1 MAPAFTEH
9 PSRAEASQ
17 AAAALAVA
25 TLGAAILA
33 RGKASLMVSGGST
46 PVPMFECLAS
56 APLDWASV
64 TVGLVDERWVAP
76 DHPDSNERLVREHLL
91 QGAARAATFISM
103 KTAEE
108 SPAAAAADRSAAYA
122 PHCSP
127 ADFVLLGMG
136 KDAHT
141 ASWFPGNPAL
151 ARLVSPPGGACVA
164 AVEAP
169 GATVPQRMTLT
180 VPAVN
185 CARRGVLLLF
195 GEAKRAVL
203 EAASTADP
211 LQCPVRYAM
220 DGMGDRLSIHWA
232 P

>member
-1 MAPAFTEH
+1 MAPALTEH
-9 PSRAEASQ
+9 PSRAAASQ

-25 TLGAAILA
+25 ALGAAILA

-46 PVPMFECLAS
+46 PVQMFEHLAP
-56 APLDWASV
+56 APLDWARV

-76 DHPDSNERLVREHLL
+76 DHPDSNERLVRRHLL
-91 QGAARAATFISM
+91 QGPASAAAFVGM
-103 KTAEE
+103 KTAAAD
-108 SPAAAAADRSAAYA
+108 PAAAAADRSAVYA

-127 ADFVLLGMG
+127 VDFVLLGMG
-136 KDAHT
+136 KDGHT
-141 ASWFPGNPAL
+141 ASWFPGNTAL
-151 ARLVSPPGGACVA
+151 AQLVSPPDGACVA

-180 VPAVN
+180 VPAVIR
-185 CARRGVLLLF
+185 ARRGVLLMF
-195 GEAKRAVL
+195 GEAKRAVF
-203 EAASTADP
+203 EAAATADP

-220 DGMGDRLSIHWA
+220 DGMGDRLATHWA